1 MTPTER
7 ATYDAGIKC
16 SLANERFGLM
26 EGMRILLD
34 SFNCNDVAD
43 EYIIKLARDRELD
56 KLKEFMTHVG
66 TKESDKPRHTRIK
79 NPSTV
84 NGLY

>member
-1 MTPTER
+1 MSPKER
-7 ATYDAGIKC
+7 AHHDAEIKC
-16 SLANERFGLM
+16 KLANERFGLI

-34 SFNCNDVAD
+34 NFNCNDVAD
-43 EYIIKLARDRELD
+43 EYIIKLARGRELD
-56 KLKEFMTHVG
+56 KLKEFMVHVG
-66 TKESDKPRHTRIK
+66 TNESDKPRHTRIR

>member
-7 ATYDAGIKC
+7 AQYDAGIKC
-16 SLANERFGLM
+16 DLANERFGLI

-56 KLKEFMTHVG
+56 KLKDFMLHVG
-66 TKESDKPRHTRIK
+66 TKESDMPRHTRIR